1 MKNIC
6 FQMSR
11 KALMVLVAMLCCALP
26 SLAQK
31 ITVSGV
37 VSDSQGEPLIGASV
51 IAQGS
56 NVGVATDLDGRFSL
70 SVNPDASLQIS
81 YIGFNTATV
90 PVEGRTEINV
100 TLTENSV
107 MLGEVVAIGYG
118 SIKKADATGSVSMVK
133 PSEIQAGLATSAQDM
148 LVGSSPGVVVT
159 TNGGSPEGG
168 ANIVIRGGASL
179 SASNEPLIVID
190 GVPMDTKTAKG
201 SANPL
206 SMVNPENIETMTILK
221 DASATAIFGSRA
233 SNGVIIITTK
243 KGSRGKPEVS
253 FSANMYINTPRNYVN
268 MMDGDEFRQLIT
280 DRYGVGSTQYNALGT
295 ANTDW
300 QKGILET
307 SISSDYNLSVG
318 GTYKAL
324 PYRVS
329 ASWTGNNGI
338 IKSTKMDRATVGI
351 NLSPKFFDDLL
362 TVNANVRGAWINNR
376 YDDRAALSNAIGFNP
391 TLPVMNPEG
400 NVFNGYT
407 TYVGTD
413 PAGPGAAGNAIN
425 RIKALNPIA
434 MNKEYDSQSYVL
446 QSIGNLQLDLA
457 MPFLRDLHAN
467 LNLGYE
473 VSRSNVRNITFSNS
487 PMAWKNGSDRLIDG
501 EIKNVQDGVGRY
513 TRQHQVKVN
522 TLLDFYLNYRKDV
535 ESIHSGFDVTA
546 GYSYQRFRW
555 QGYEFSRTYEAEPF
569 QAYPAGRYRNDLVLV
584 SFFGRLNYTFM
595 NRYLLTVTVRQDG
608 TSRFSKD
615 HRWGTFPSAAL
626 GWKILDEAFMEDARG
641 WLSELKLRAG
651 YGITG
656 QQDLNDDY
664 FPYLPIY
671 TVGNNGNPGT
681 NQWAYPNPLGPG
693 YINPIKPN
701 GYNSSIKWEETHTWN
716 AGIDFGFLNNR
727 INGSV
732 DFYKRN
738 TKDLLT
744 WATLPAGSNLTN
756 ALNTNIGDMENIGVE
771 FNITARPVVT
781 KDFTWTTGLNV
792 AWNKNKITKLTYGD
806 NPDYFMAAGEGI
818 SAGTGGTIMAHTVG
832 KPAYSFYVYQQVYDV
847 NGDPIEGQFVDR
859 NGDGQ
864 ITEADKYFY
873 HSKDPKVTLTWSNT
887 LNYKNWDLGFVLR
900 SNIGNY
906 VYNNVEAA
914 NTSIAVTASTP
925 LSNLMAD
932 RYLFN
937 DLGVKGVMSDY
948 FVRNASF
955 VRCDNITL
963 GYTWPSLLKNQLRL
977 RLYGAVQNPFVI
989 TKYNGLDP
997 EIFSGV
1003 DKEIYPRPLTV
1014 SFGVVASF

>member
-11 KALMVLVAMLCCALP
+11 KALVAFVALLCCAMP
-26 SLAQK
+26 ALAQK
-31 ITVSGV
+31 VTVSGTV
-37 VSDSQGEPLIGASV
+37 TDSQGEPMIGASV

-56 NVGVATDLDGRFSL
+56 QTGVATDIDGKFTL
-70 SVNPDASLQIS
+70 SVNPDATLVIS
-81 YIGFNTATV
+81 YIGYNTVTE
-90 PVEGRTEINV
+90 PLNGRT
-100 TLTENSV
+100 TLDIVLHENSV

-118 SIKKADATGSVSMVK
+118 SIKKSDATGSVSMVK
-133 PSEIQAGLATSAQDM
+133 PGEVQAGLATSAQDL
-148 LVGSSPGVVVT
+148 LVGRSPGVVVT

-168 ANIVIRGGASL
+168 AKIIIRGGASL
-179 SASNEPLIVID
+179 SASNEPLVVID

-201 SANPL
+201 SDNPL
-206 SMVNPENIETMTILK
+206 AMVNPENIESMTILK

-243 KGSRGKPEVS
+243 KGKAGRPQVT
-253 FSANMYINTPRNYVN
+253 FTANMYINTPRNYLR
-268 MMDGDEFRQLIT
+268 MMNADEYRQFIT
-280 DRYGVGSTQYNALGT
+280 DYYGEGSTQYKALGN

-300 QKGILET
+300 QKGVLET

-318 GTYKAL
+318 GALKNL
-324 PYRVS
+324 PYRFS

-338 IKSTKMDRATVGI
+338 IKTTGMDRATVGL
-351 NLSPKFFDDLL
+351 NLSPRLFDDLL
-362 TVNANVRGAWINNR
+362 TVNANVRGAWISNNY
-376 YDDRAALSNAIGFNP
+376 YDAATLGNAIGFNP
-391 TLPVMNPEG
+391 TLPVYCAEG
-400 NVFNGYT
+400 NVFNNYT

-413 PAGPGAAGNAIN
+413 VAGPESNGSAIN
-425 RIKALNPIA
+425 RVKALNPIA
-434 MNKEYDSQSYVL
+434 MLNDYSSRSFVL

-473 VSRSNVRNITFSNS
+473 VSRSNVRNITDSYS
-487 PMAWKNGSDRLIDG
+487 PMAWKNGSDRIVNG
-501 EIKNVQDGVGRY
+501 EIKNVQDGIGRFNK
-513 TRQHQVKVN
+513 QHQVKVN
-522 TLLDFYLNYRKDV
+522 TLLDFYFNYRKDV
-535 ESIHSGFDVTA
+535 ESINSGFDVTA

-555 QGYEFSRTYEAEPF
+555 QGYEFSRTLEAEPF

-595 NRYLLTVTVRQDG
+595 DRYLLTATFRQDG

-615 HRWGTFPSAAL
+615 NRWGSFPSVAL
-626 GWKILDEAFMEDARG
+626 AWKLLDESFMEGARG

-651 YGITG
+651 WGITG

-671 TVGNNGNPGT
+671 TIGNNGNPGT
-681 NQWAYPNPLGPG
+681 NQWSYPNPNGSG
-693 YINPIKPN
+693 WVNPIKAN
-701 GYNSSIKWEETHTWN
+701 GYNTDIKWEETHTWN

-727 INGSV
+727 IAGSI

-744 WATLPAGSNLTN
+744 YTVVPAGSNLIN
-756 ALNTNIGDMENIGVE
+756 KLNTNIGDMENIGVE
-771 FNITARPVVT
+771 FNINTRPVVT
-781 KDFTWTTGLNV
+781 TDFTWTSDFNIS
-792 AWNKNKITKLTYGD
+792 WNKNKITRLNVNY
-806 NPDYFMAAGEGI
+806 MEAGEGI
-818 SAGTGGTIMAHTVG
+818 SAGTGGQIMAHAVG
-832 KPAYSFYVYQQVYDV
+832 QPAYSFYVYQQVYDE
-847 NGDPIEGQFVDR
+847 NGQPIEGQFVDR

-864 ITEADKYFY
+864 ITADDRYLF
-873 HSKDPKVTLTWSNT
+873 HSKDPKVTLTWNNSFK
-887 LNYKNWDLGFVLR
+887 YKNWDFSFALR

-906 VYNNVEAA
+906 VYA
-914 NTSIAVTASTP
+914 NTEAGNVSIAATASTP
-925 LSNLMAD
+925 LSNLMAGK
-932 RYLFN
+932 RLFN
-937 DLGVKGVMSDY
+937 DLGITGVKSDY

-963 GYTWPSLLKNQLRL
+963 GYTWPSLIKDQLRI

-989 TKYNGLDP
+989 TKYSGLDP

-1003 DKEIYPRPLTV
+1003 DKELYPRPVTV
-1014 SFGVVASF
+1014 SFGVVAQF